1 MVSSKSVFK
10 NYLSTVYF
18 AVFLVVL
25 GPFGL
30 YEEFDDRYPKRP
42 VSVTTKDISDQYY
55 QSVYIS
61 SGFGCKNSSKVA
73 TFGQKMRI
81 L

>member
-42 VSVTTKDISDQYY
+42 VSVTTKDISD
-55 QSVYIS
+55 
-61 SGFGCKNSSKVA
+61 
-73 TFGQKMRI
+73 
-81 L
+81 